1 MQHVDDTCN
10 KDSDEDVDMK
20 DDEVSLNIINN
31 LFLPVL
37 CGIVVHKEK
46 RVKLYLLIMWVT
58 IIQEALGIQAFG
70 WVAGLA

>member
-10 KDSDEDVDMK
+10 KDSDGDVDMK

-31 LFLPVL
+31 LFLPV

-46 RVKLYLLIMWVT
+46 RMKLFLLIMWVT
-58 IIQEALGIQAFG
+58 IIQEALGIQAFR

>member
-46 RVKLYLLIMWVT
+46 RVKLYLLIM
-58 IIQEALGIQAFG
+58 
-70 WVAGLA
+70 

>member
-1 MQHVDDTCN
+1 MENVDDTCN
-10 KDSDEDVDMK
+10 KDSDGDVPMK

-46 RVKLYLLIMWVT
+46 RVKLYFM
-58 IIQEALGIQAFG
+58 II
-70 WVAGLA
+70 

>member
-1 MQHVDDTCN
+1 MENVDDTSKEDN
-10 KDSDEDVDMK
+10 DGDVDMK
-20 DDEVSLNIINN
+20 HDEVSLNIITN

-58 IIQEALGIQAFG
+58 AI
-70 WVAGLA
+70 